1 MKKRSILQ
9 SYIASASVVLLTVV
23 LIVWYSTDRFHQ
35 FFISQLETSLQAR
48 AITVYEQLTDTH
60 VSTKSCNILK
70 QSDAKTRVT
79 IVAQDGLV
87 LCDSEAI
94 AQNMNNHLS
103 RPEIKQALQ
112 YSIGSVIRYSETVQH
127 SLLYVAIK
135 KQLNKQPIII
145 RTAIPLLEIE
155 GLLNELYKQFYFVM
169 VLLVMIIISIIWFIY
184 RKINK
189 PLNQIV
195 DSANLI
201 AQGKF
206 DTKIPE
212 YDIKEIEQLGAA
224 LNNMTCHL
232 GRLENLRQD
241 FVGNVSHELKTPIA
255 TIQSYVET
263 LLNGG
268 MHDEKDVQ
276 RFLEIVLKQN
286 HRLAHIVDDLLML
299 SRLENTPKNELLK
312 MNQLKVRDLF
322 QSAIEL
328 CQERAEK
335 KQLKIKIKASSLIV
349 IEADQSLMLQALVN
363 LIDNAIKYSD
373 DGKKISLIAEHK
385 GNTTSLIVSDQGPG
399 IPEHHFPRLFE
410 RFYRTDKSRSRQ
422 KGGTGLGLAIV
433 KHIIQTHDASIKV
446 KNNDKT
452 GCRFIISFQYE
463 LKSSHHLITR

>member
-1 MKKRSILQ
+1 MKKHSILQ
-9 SYIASASVVLLTVV
+9 SYIVSAAVVLFTVI

-35 FFISQLETSLQAR
+35 FFIAQLETSLQAR
-48 AITVYEQLTDTH
+48 AITVFERLTDAN
-60 VSTKSCNILK
+60 VSTKSCYVLK

-112 YSIGSVIRYSETVQH
+112 NSLGSVIRYSETVQH

-135 KQLNKQPIII
+135 KHLNKQPIII

-155 GLLNELYKQFYFVM
+155 GLLNELYKQFYLVM
-169 VLLVMIIISIIWFIY
+169 IVLVMIISSIIWFIY

-195 DSANLI
+195 NSANLI

-212 YDIKEIEQLGAA
+212 YDIKEIEQLGVA
-224 LNNMTCHL
+224 LNNMTSHL

-268 MHDEKDVQ
+268 MHDEKDVK

-312 MNQLKVRDLF
+312 TNQLRVKELF

-335 KQLKIKIKASSLIV
+335 KNLKIKIKASSPVV

-363 LIDNAIKYSD
+363 LIDNAIKYSG
-373 DGKKISLIAEHK
+373 DGKKISLIAEQK
-385 GNTTSLIVSDQGPG
+385 GKITSLIVSDQGPG

-433 KHIIQTHDASIKV
+433 KHIVQTHDANIEV
-446 KNNDKT
+446 KNNDKA
-452 GCRFIISFQYE
+452 GCRFIINFE
-463 LKSSHHLITR
+463 G